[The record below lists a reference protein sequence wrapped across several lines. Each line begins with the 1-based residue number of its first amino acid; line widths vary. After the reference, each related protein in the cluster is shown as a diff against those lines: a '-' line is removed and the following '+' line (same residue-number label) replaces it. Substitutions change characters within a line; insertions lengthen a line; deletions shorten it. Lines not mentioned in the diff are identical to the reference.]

1 MLQNSDRKRPEKPSL
16 VAPSIVGSDVRVTGD
31 IATPGELQFD
41 GTIEGDV
48 HCGSLTIGE
57 QAAVTGGVVAD
68 TVLVHGSVIGTIR
81 ARSVHLSHTAKVVG
95 DIWHED
101 LVVESGAFIEGRCA
115 HVDNPLEGTDTEGQP
130 HRKYIEARSTSLDE
144 TDVDETVEDAAVE
157 PEADA

>member
-1 MLQNSDRKRPEKPSL
+1 MLQNNDRKRPEKPSL

-41 GTIEGDV
+41 GTIEGDI
-48 HCGSLTIGE
+48 HCGSLTVGE
-57 QAAVTGGVVAD
+57 QAAVTGGVVSD

-101 LVVESGAFIEGRCA
+101 MVVESGAFIEGRCA
-115 HVDNPLEGTDTEGQP
+115 HVDNPLEGTDAEGQP
-130 HRKYIEARSTSLDE
+130 HRKFIEARATGLADSDDDDISE
-144 TDVDETVEDAAVE
+144 DVVVTPEIED
-157 PEADA
+157 